1 MAGKTRPSPIRCF
14 GDWSDDACWA
24 LRCSAVRRLFLLVKF
39 SLSWFFGFFSIYVL
53 RLCLVMLRTPFTGGA
68 EVLLGRRRRWDAR
81 ERPGHLNG
89 VDEAVALRDW
99 RYGLV
104 FGLWVFAL

>member
-1 MAGKTRPSPIRCF
+1 
-14 GDWSDDACWA
+14 
-24 LRCSAVRRLFLLVKF
+24 
-39 SLSWFFGFFSIYVL
+39 
-53 RLCLVMLRTPFTGGA
+53 MLRTPFTGGA